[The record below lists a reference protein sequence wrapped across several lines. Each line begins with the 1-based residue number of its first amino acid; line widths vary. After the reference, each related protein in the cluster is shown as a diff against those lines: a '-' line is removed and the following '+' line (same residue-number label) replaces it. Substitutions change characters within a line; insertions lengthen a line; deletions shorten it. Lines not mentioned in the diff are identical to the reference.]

1 LTESNLKSPISN
13 NKPGGET
20 GAAKRSSSFSDWA
33 RRWSAGLIE
42 PIAGA
47 LGRMGLTPNLL
58 TLIGLV
64 LIFATA
70 IVIALGYTI
79 WGGVLFLLSG
89 LFDALDGTL
98 ARLTN
103 RKTRFGAFLD
113 STCDRYAD
121 AAILF
126 GMMIPF
132 LRAGQPTQVILA
144 FAAVVGSV
152 LVSYTRARAEGLGIE
167 CKVGLLTR
175 LERFIIIAVGLLF
188 NWVTPALWV
197 LAVLT
202 NFTAIQRIVYV
213 WQVTRGNDLA

>member
-1 LTESNLKSPISN
+1 
-13 NKPGGET
+13 
-20 GAAKRSSSFSDWA
+20 
-33 RRWSAGLIE
+33 LIE
-42 PIAGA
+42 PVAGA
-47 LGRMGLTPNLL
+47 LGRMGLTPNML
-58 TLIGLV
+58 TLIGLA
-64 LIFATA
+64 LIFVTA
-70 IVIALGYTI
+70 VVIALGYTT
-79 WGGVLFLLSG
+79 WGGALFLLSG

-113 STCDRYAD
+113 STSDRYAD

-126 GMMIPF
+126 GMMVPF

-144 FAAVVGSV
+144 FVAVVGSV
-152 LVSYTRARAEGLGIE
+152 LVSYTRARAEGLGLE

-188 NWVTPALWV
+188 NRVTPVLWV
-197 LAVLT
+197 MAVLT

-213 WQVTRGNDLA
+213 WQVTRGNDQA